1 MRYNEIKNYITE
13 GPLQP
18 GNLTKDGPD
27 SERMQN
33 FINKIKTG
41 SPFEL
46 NDGGTVLLA
55 KPKDQGGHMQNVID
69 RLLQG
74 QAPGA
79 LLTADGTKLAFNKL
93 KKTTEFGGQTTAA
106 GEVKTAIANRG
117 NVMEGV
123 LGAATTAR
131 LMKRPGSDIT
141 VTEVLNIIKKMPK
154 GGQGGVTKF
163 QALGENNITDI
174 FELTVRL
181 DPAHYEDFIDIDLLQ
196 RDTKMSKYLNQVVA
210 YCNDAATVDRYAKF
224 FETNDRPDIVQI
236 IADGISD
243 NTGRKTD
250 IFMIYVDE
258 NGDRKVKHFDI
269 SLKAGTTPQFG
280 QSGGGSSVAPPNQE
294 NFTKL
299 KKMFEVFGCDIQPVE
314 QAYLA
319 SDSFAEAYTKG
330 YAYAAKTFNSLL
342 AGSDEDKEMKFMQKF
357 INGIKYHGTL
367 NDDNVKLLQFEEN
380 KFYLLDFSK
389 LDRLY
394 DKGNIDMAAKYQMQG
409 NGLPVLLIYNKNLP
423 KQNVFMSIRPKPE
436 SGKTKTIR
444 NLIQKGPEL
453 KRLTMVR
460 STKKKSK

>member
-1 MRYNEIKNYITE
+1 MRFNEFKFLTE
-13 GPLQP
+13 GPLSP

-41 SPFEL
+41 APFEL
-46 NDGGTVLLA
+46 NDGGTVQLA
-55 KPKDQGGHMQNVID
+55 KPQDQDGYMQNIID
-69 RLLQG
+69 KLLQG

-131 LMKRPGSDIT
+131 LMKRPGSDISIQ
-141 VTEVLNIIKKMPK
+141 EVINVIKRMPQE
-154 GGQGGVTKF
+154 GGGGVVKF
-163 QALGENNITDI
+163 NAPGENNITDV

-181 DPAHYEDFIDIDLLQ
+181 DPAHYEDFIDTDLLQ
-196 RDTKMSKYLNQVVA
+196 KDAKMAKYLVQVVA
-210 YCNDAATVDRYAKF
+210 YCNEAATVERYAKF
-224 FETNDRPDIVQI
+224 FETNERPDVVQI
-236 IADGISD
+236 VADGVSD

-250 IFMIYVDE
+250 IYMIYIDD

-280 QSGGGSSVAPPNQE
+280 QAGGGSSVAPPNDE

-299 KKMFEVFGCDIQPVE
+299 KDMFEVFGVDITGIHN
-314 QAYLA
+314 AYLA
-319 SDSFAEAYTKG
+319 SNSFAEAYAKG
-330 YAYAAKTFNSLL
+330 YSYAAKIFNEML
-342 AGSDEDKEMKFMQKF
+342 AGNNADNEMKFMQRF
-357 INGIKYHGTL
+357 INGIKFHGTL
-367 NDDNVKLLQFEEN
+367 NDDSVKLLQFEEN

-389 LDRLY
+389 LSRLY
-394 DKGNIDMAAKYQMQG
+394 EADDIDLAAKYQMQG
-409 NGLPVLLIYNKNLP
+409 NGLPVLHIYNKKLAKN
-423 KQNVFMSIRPKPE
+423 NVFMSIRPKPE

-453 KRLTMVR
+453 KRLTKVR